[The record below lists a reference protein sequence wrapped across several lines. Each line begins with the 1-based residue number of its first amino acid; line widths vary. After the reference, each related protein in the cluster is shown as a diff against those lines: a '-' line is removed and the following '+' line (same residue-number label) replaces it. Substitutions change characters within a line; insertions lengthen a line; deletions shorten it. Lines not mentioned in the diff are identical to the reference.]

1 VTPFES
7 AVRGSLEGS
16 RGGRVLVHEHAGNDL
31 DYRATPLCGTQLSPD
46 ALTAYLRSL
55 PGDPRLFAAVDQDG
69 VVRGTSGSRTFG
81 SDAYAFFVNTDPGWR
96 RRGIGLAMTAA
107 ALRSSWRRGATRASL
122 DASDSGAALYRR
134 LRFTAVAQITQFS
147 CPR

>member
-1 VTPFES
+1 
-7 AVRGSLEGS
+7 
-16 RGGRVLVHEHAGNDL
+16 
-31 DYRATPLCGTQLSPD
+31 
-46 ALTAYLRSL
+46 
-55 PGDPRLFAAVDQDG
+55 
-69 VVRGTSGSRTFG
+69 
-81 SDAYAFFVNTDPGWR
+81 
-96 RRGIGLAMTAA
+96 MTAA

>member
-1 VTPFES
+1 MFASVLLRVGG
-7 AVRGSLEGS
+7 AV
-16 RGGRVLVHEHAGNDL
+16 A
-31 DYRATPLCGTQLSPD
+31 A
-46 ALTAYLRSL
+46 AL
-55 PGDPRLFAAVDQDG
+55 
-69 VVRGTSGSRTFG
+69 
-81 SDAYAFFVNTDPGWR
+81 
-96 RRGIGLAMTAA
+96 LAMTAA